1 MKVIAVVT
9 ADFERGA
16 LGTRSRLADDLG
28 GGTVVRRTLERVLKC
43 ERVASVH
50 LVVDTAQAAAGQ
62 AAVEGLAVKLETHHA
77 GDVPWFNYV
86 RSARKWS
93 LDAWRGGLGSTCVFD
108 ESLHPWL
115 LEALGRREQADGVVD
130 VPAAAVLLDP
140 RLLDAMTGHYET
152 TADDVRMT
160 FTQSAPGLSA
170 AIYSTPLLG
179 DLVKACHSAG
189 RMMAYNPAQPRRDMI
204 MLPCFYPPETDVRRA
219 FGRCVADTDAA
230 VDRIAACL
238 RECRVA
244 GGDDVPGA
252 AAVSRWLLDRRCAF
266 VPALPDEVEIE
277 LTTEDSL
284 PETTLRPRG
293 DAVGRRGPL
302 DRAIF
307 DKLIGELA
315 QRDDVRVVL
324 GGFGDPL
331 LHPEWPGYVR
341 RCREAGIFA
350 VAVRTPAVT
359 LDKAAI
365 DVLEENQVD
374 VLNVLLDAATPETYR
389 DLHQADH
396 YDRVLANLDAL
407 LASHQA
413 RQQPQPLL
421 ACEMIKA
428 RATMDEIEPF
438 YDKWIG
444 KVGSAVIVGP
454 SDYAGQFV
462 DRAVMD
468 MAPPTRFACERLFTR
483 ALVLADG
490 RVTVCDQDYRGRHAV
505 GSLADSSL
513 AALWTGETLTATRRS
528 HQAGTYDAMPL
539 CRSCREWHRP

>member
-140 RLLDAMTGHYET
+140 RLLDAMIGHYET

-244 GGDDVPGA
+244 GG
-252 AAVSRWLLDRRCAF
+252 
-266 VPALPDEVEIE
+266 
-277 LTTEDSL
+277 
-284 PETTLRPRG
+284 
-293 DAVGRRGPL
+293 
-302 DRAIF
+302 
-307 DKLIGELA
+307 
-315 QRDDVRVVL
+315 DDVRVVL